1 MPGFGRSKFKLRN
14 DIPMVDDDGNPHEYR
29 AVAFIQYRTEWDEAA
44 GKFTPMTDD
53 QKEMC
58 NELQNMMFEAGVE
71 LGISLTKRIPNENDV
86 RTFPKVATFSLV
98 ANDPAGYQGGNNG

>member
-14 DIPMVDDDGNPHEYR
+14 DIPMVDDAGNPHEYR
-29 AVAFIQYRTEWDEAA
+29 AVAFIQYRTEWDEEA
-44 GKFTPMTDD
+44 GKVTPMTDE